1 LILAT
6 CGHLEICRILI
17 ENGAELLALN
27 ADGNMPYDICDDDRT
42 LDYIETQMDR
52 NGITQQMIDET
63 RAQIENKMLI
73 DLRNLSKKSLSSS
86 RSIDDLLSYRNDEG
100 ATPLHIASANG
111 YQLVVEYLLQQH
123 VSINL
128 QDADG
133 WTPLHAAAFWCQQ
146 PILGKKTVGLN
157 RNYYS
162 LCVCFF
168 S

>member
-1 LILAT
+1 MQ
-6 CGHLEICRILI
+6 ICQILI

-52 NGITQQMIDET
+52 IGITQEMIDET
-63 RAQIENKMLI
+63 RNQTENQMLT
-73 DLRNLSKKSLSSS
+73 DLQTLVKKSLSSS
-86 RSIDDLLSYRNDEG
+86 RSIDDILSYRNDEG

-111 YQLVVEYLLQQH
+111 YQIVVEYLLQQH

-133 WTPLHAAAFWCQQ
+133 WTPFHAAAFWCQQ
-146 PILGKKTVGLN
+146 LILGRKNL
-157 RNYYS
+157 
-162 LCVCFF
+162 
-168 S
+168 